1 MAILLTN
8 GTYYIAHSERGA
20 VIKVSDISQAQNF
33 YTVDKA
39 IRQLT
44 KTPGKCKSFYWID
57 TDAPEP
63 VEPMEQAPQTKFVK
77 IKRKHFSDAERKEL
91 YNRADGYCQL
101 CGRKITISNFTVDHI
116 VPLGRGGNNDI
127 SNVQAVCKVC
137 NQFKANIFPEQFID
151 RITEIFMYQ
160 MDKKYSNN
168 STWKMARNML
178 MEIL

>member
-63 VEPMEQAPQTKFVK
+63 VEPMEQIPQKTVK
-77 IKRKHFSDAERKEL
+77 IKRKHFSEAERKEL

-116 VPLGRGGNNDI
+116 VPLGRGGNNDM

-151 RITEIFMYQ
+151 RITEIFMFQ
-160 MDKKYSNN
+160 MEKQYSDNP
-168 STWKMARNML
+168 TWKMARNML

>member
-63 VEPMEQAPQTKFVK
+63 VEPMEQIQQKPVK
-77 IKRKHFSDAERKEL
+77 IKRKHFSDAERKEI

-116 VPLGRGGNNDI
+116 VPLGRGGNNDM

-151 RITEIFMYQ
+151 RITEIFMFQ
-160 MDKKYSNN
+160 MEKQYGDNP
-168 STWKMARNML
+168 TWKMARNML

>member
-1 MAILLTN
+1 M
-8 GTYYIAHSERGA
+8 YYIRHGKKGG
-20 VIKVSDISQAQNF
+20 VVKVQDIKQAQNF

-63 VEPMEQAPQTKFVK
+63 VEPMEQIQQKPVK

-116 VPLGRGGNNDI
+116 IPLGRGGNNSM

-151 RITEIFMYQ
+151 RITEIFMFQ
-160 MDKKYSNN
+160 MEKQHGDNP
-168 STWKMARNML
+168 TWKMARNIL
-178 MEIL
+178 MELI